1 MHCKCTFARRRA
13 PHESLCAWVDVGQI
27 RRRSASRRYAAHD
40 VPLRTCPGSRPHDRG
55 STARGK
61 IGAALTAPTIPA
73 RDVCPFSMI
82 GARSPGHLPATAVL
96 LIVGAVGCFALLDA
110 CIKYLTRSYPV
121 PVLVFARYLV
131 QALALVVWAGPAL
144 GPGLFR
150 TAQPRLQI
158 VRVTLFYP
166 ALCGTVLMALV
177 LPFVEHRFDWSWPHA
192 LLLVIACLLVT
203 VGHFMFIL
211 AFQRAPASAIT
222 PFTYMQL
229 VFAVALGFGV
239 FGDFPDA
246 FTLAGMAIIS
256 GSGLVLAWHERRRA
270 SPG

>member
-131 QALALVVWAGPAL
+131 QALPLGDATAINFGTPILVVLLAVVFLNERITPARWAFVAAGFAGML
-144 GPGLFR
+144 L
-150 TAQPRLQI
+150 I
-158 VRVTLFYP
+158 VRPGASILHGA
-166 ALCGTVLMALV
+166 ALLV
-177 LPFVEHRFDWSWPHA
+177 LFGASLYA
-192 LLLVIACLLVT
+192 
-203 VGHFMFIL
+203 
-211 AFQRAPASAIT
+211 AFQILTRKLRPTIRA
-222 PFTYMQL
+222 
-229 VFAVALGFGV
+229 
-239 FGDFPDA
+239 
-246 FTLAGMAIIS
+246 
-256 GSGLVLAWHERRRA
+256 
-270 SPG
+270 